1 VQDERGKTPLDI
13 LKWQRWNDT
22 AAAADAQ
29 RYLEEA
35 MREAER
41 VWVMRAGRKARE
53 EGGREGGLGG
63 VQVGGGDDE
72 KGGAI
77 GTRKGER
84 QEGRKGGRAGWKGSQ
99 HPMTDAEDEDEDEK
113 EDEEEEAKKRTA
125 AVLTFVMDSDERRK
139 GLCLDLFE
147 ELMEL
152 AQVRWAG
159 RV

>member
-1 VQDERGKTPLDI
+1 
-13 LKWQRWNDT
+13 
-22 AAAADAQ
+22 
-29 RYLEEA
+29 

-53 EGGREGGLGG
+53 ERGREGG
-63 VQVGGGDDE
+63 VGGMTSREEDE
-72 KGGAI
+72 KLKGG
-77 GTRKGER
+77 KGGEECAAGKGREER
-84 QEGRKGGRAGWKGSQ
+84 QGGRKGGRKGRTESQ
-99 HPMTDAEDEDEDEK
+99 HPMTDVEDEDEDE
-113 EDEEEEAKKRTA
+113 DEEEDEGKKRTA

-147 ELMEL
+147 ELMDL